1 MLPKGFAYAAVTSI
15 CFSMKIFTGWLFTL
29 STAGNNLQSLGMTQ
43 LEIKAN
49 DEAAAEADEKSK
61 VISVFF

>member
-1 MLPKGFAYAAVTSI
+1 
-15 CFSMKIFTGWLFTL
+15 MKIFTGWLFTL